1 MRCPPGALP
10 HGTTIVALKFPGGVV
25 IAGDR
30 RSTQGNMI
38 AGRDVQK
45 VYITDDYTATGI
57 AGTAAIAVE
66 FARLYAVELE
76 HYEKTEGVPLTFRG
90 KVNRLA
96 TMVRGNLGA
105 ALQGFVALPLLAAYD
120 LDDPD
125 PQAAGRIV
133 SFDAAGGWNIEEEG
147 YQSVGSGSI
156 FAKSSIKKLYS
167 RVVDAD
173 SALRVAVEALYDA
186 ADDDSATGGPDL
198 VRGIYPTAVILAAEG
213 AEDVAEERIAALA
226 REVIESRSRA
236 RYFRSRQC
244 CSVARCAGRFVSFP
258 YFISPEQA
266 MRERSELARKGIA
279 RGRSVV
285 ALAYSGG
292 VLFVAENPSRSLQ
305 KVSEL
310 YDRVGFAAVGR
321 FNEFDNLRRGGIQF
335 ADTRGYAYDRRD
347 VTGRQLANVYAQTL
361 GTIFTE
367 QAKPYEVELCVAE
380 VAHYGET
387 KPPEL
392 YRITYDGS
400 IADEPHFVVM
410 GGTTEPIATALNES
424 YTENARLVRRR
435 QGRGRRAEGRRQ
447 RRRLGAAH
455 TGAVD
460 AGGRHPGRE
469 PAAPRVPADH
479 RLGTGSASA
488 LKRIRTPRSRTATRS
503 WPWPN
508 W

>member
-1 MRCPPGALP
+1 MSGAVDAVPSGALP

-96 TMVRGNLGA
+96 TMVRGNLAA

-120 LDDPD
+120 LNDPD

-167 RVVDAD
+167 RVVDVD

-198 VRGIYPTAVILAAEG
+198 VRGIYPTAVLLTAEG
-213 AEDVAEERIAALA
+213 AEEAPEARIAELA
-226 REVIESRSRA
+226 REVIESRA
-236 RYFRSRQC
+236 GADTFRTS
-244 CSVARCAGRFVSFP
+244 SGPSAD
-258 YFISPEQA
+258 
-266 MRERSELARKGIA
+266 A
-279 RGRSVV
+279 RGDS
-285 ALAYSGG
+285 
-292 VLFVAENPSRSLQ
+292 
-305 KVSEL
+305 
-310 YDRVGFAAVGR
+310 
-321 FNEFDNLRRGGIQF
+321 
-335 ADTRGYAYDRRD
+335 
-347 VTGRQLANVYAQTL
+347 
-361 GTIFTE
+361 
-367 QAKPYEVELCVAE
+367 
-380 VAHYGET
+380 
-387 KPPEL
+387 
-392 YRITYDGS
+392 
-400 IADEPHFVVM
+400 
-410 GGTTEPIATALNES
+410 
-424 YTENARLVRRR
+424 
-435 QGRGRRAEGRRQ
+435 
-447 RRRLGAAH
+447 
-455 TGAVD
+455 
-460 AGGRHPGRE
+460 
-469 PAAPRVPADH
+469 
-479 RLGTGSASA
+479 
-488 LKRIRTPRSRTATRS
+488 
-503 WPWPN
+503 
-508 W
+508 